1 MPLLTAFYDACVLY
15 PAPLR
20 DLLVNLAIVGPF
32 QAKWTLQVQEE
43 WVRSLLE
50 NRPDLK
56 RERLERTCALMNR
69 SVRDCLVTGYES
81 LIPALTLPDPDDR
94 HILAAAIVVRADVI
108 VTFNLNDF
116 PASALHPHGV
126 MAQHP
131 DDFIRSQLD
140 SAPEAVLLAVREQRV
155 GLINPPKTVEDLLD
169 TLEKQGLRETAA
181 YLRRFSPLL

>member
-1 MPLLTAFYDACVLY
+1 MPPLIVFYDACVLY

-56 RERLERTCALMNR
+56 RERLDRTCALMNR

-81 LIPALTLPDPDDR
+81 LIPALMLPDLDDR
-94 HILAAAIVVRADVI
+94 HVLAAAIVVRADVI
-108 VTFNLNDF
+108 VTFNLADF
-116 PASALHPHGV
+116 PALAMQPHGI

-140 SAPEAVLLAVREQRV
+140 SAPEAVLLAVREQRA
-155 GLINPPKTVEDLLD
+155 GLINPRKTAAELLD
-169 TLEKQGLRETAA
+169 TLEKQGLRETVAH
-181 YLRRFSPLL
+181 LRHFSLLL